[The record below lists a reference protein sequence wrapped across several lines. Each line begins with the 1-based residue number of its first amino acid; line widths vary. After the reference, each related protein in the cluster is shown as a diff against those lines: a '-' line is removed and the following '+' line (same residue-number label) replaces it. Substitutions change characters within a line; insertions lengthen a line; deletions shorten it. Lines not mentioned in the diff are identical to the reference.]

1 MSSTCYNVFLY
12 AWLND
17 TFRKELKRILPCFPA
32 DGSDAITNAA
42 PNNTQAGG
50 RTEGEAKRQSIA
62 RLNNGVGVQLD
73 TQLHHGQHQTDHHHH
88 PRDQRRSN
96 LIVQEVQVSIKSF
109 LLLYCYESLP
119 HDRPF
124 FFCSIVGICIILSD
138 DGEEKC
144 Q

>member
-32 DGSDAITNAA
+32 DGSDANTNAA

-50 RTEGEAKRQSIA
+50 GGRTEGETKRQSIA
-62 RLNNGVGVQLD
+62 RLNNGVQLD
-73 TQLHHGQHQTDHHHH
+73 TQLHGQHQTDHHH
-88 PRDQRRSN
+88 PRDPRRSN
-96 LIVQEVQVSIKSF
+96 LIVQEVQVSIHTPF
-109 LLLYCYESLP
+109 LDFP
-119 HDRPF
+119 HDRPCF
-124 FFCSIVGICIILSD
+124 FFFSRIVSND
-138 DGEEKC
+138 DEDDDF